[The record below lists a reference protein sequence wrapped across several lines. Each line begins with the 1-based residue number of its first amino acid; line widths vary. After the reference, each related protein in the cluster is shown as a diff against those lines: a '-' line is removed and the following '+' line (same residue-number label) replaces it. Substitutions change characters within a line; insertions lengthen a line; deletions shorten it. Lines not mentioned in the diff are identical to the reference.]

1 MRHFILLTL
10 LLLQPLISFAQALD
24 YDHLALLFSN
34 EKFQGTARFNAMGG
48 AFGALGGDISASYS
62 NPASGAVFNHNE
74 FSGSLQSSTR
84 KTNANYYGT
93 TTYNEFTKL
102 NAQQWGAVFVFDNF
116 NQQSPWRK
124 FALGVNYS
132 IQQNFNNNYSVNG
145 NNTANFAIFTT
156 HPEDTNSPQTNYS
169 TSEYQSFT
177 NDTRGLNEVYTFS
190 FSAAYENT
198 LYIGASL
205 NTHSIDFTQDAFLYE
220 DNTDGEGNTL
230 LSDFIQYQ
238 SQIGSGVSVGLGI
251 IAKPNRNIRLG
262 LSYQSPVWYY
272 DVQEETNISDADGY
286 NGEIYINADN
296 ISPLYQNTPFY
307 NNYNY
312 TLKTPSKVTLSSA
325 FLFNKSGLIS
335 MDYSL
340 QNFKNTHLDDND
352 NSFTNSNKAITS
364 IANDQASTLRIGSE
378 WRAKQWRF
386 RGGYVQQ
393 KNILTHQPSSFD
405 TKKYSFGL
413 GFQFKNA
420 KVDLSYEK
428 SDNSE
433 LYNFYDASYD
443 FYEKTTK
450 IDAAKLNFKNSQ
462 IGLTLTFLL

>member
-1 MRHFILLTL
+1 MRHFILLIL
-10 LLLQPLISFAQALD
+10 FVLQPLISFAQALD
-24 YDHLALLFSN
+24 YDHLAILFSN
-34 EKFQGTARFNAMGG
+34 QKFQGTARFNAMGG
-48 AFGALGGDISASYS
+48 AFGALGGDISASYI
-62 NPASGAVFNHNE
+62 NPASGAVFNQNE
-74 FSGSLQSSTR
+74 FSGSLQNSTS
-84 KTNANYYGT
+84 KTNADYYGT

-102 NAQQWGAVFVFDNF
+102 NAPQWGAVFVFNNA

-145 NNTANFAIFTT
+145 NNTANYATFIN
-156 HPEDTNSPQTNYS
+156 HPDDTNDPQIDYLHSKN
-169 TSEYQSFT
+169 QSFT
-177 NDTRGLNEVYTFS
+177 NDTRGLSEVYTFS

-205 NTHSIDFTQDAFLYE
+205 NTHSIDFTQDAFLHE
-220 DNTDGEGNTL
+220 ENTDGAGNTL
-230 LSDFIQYQ
+230 FSDFIQYQ

-272 DVQEETNISDADGY
+272 DVQEETNINDADGY
-286 NGEIYINADN
+286 NGEIYIEADN
-296 ISPLYQNTPFY
+296 ISSLYQNNPFY

-312 TLKTPSKVTLSSA
+312 TLKTPSKVTFSSA

-335 MDYSL
+335 LDYSL
-340 QNFKNTHLDDND
+340 QNFKNTNLDDND
-352 NSFTNSNKAITS
+352 NSFTNSNNSITS
-364 IANDQASTLRIGSE
+364 IAKNQASTLRIGSE
-378 WRAKQWRF
+378 WRVKQWSF

-393 KNILTHQPSSFD
+393 ENILTYQPSSFD

-433 LYNFYDASYD
+433 LYD
-443 FYEKTTK
+443 FYQQYNQINPAT
-450 IDAAKLNFKNSQ
+450 LNLQNSQ